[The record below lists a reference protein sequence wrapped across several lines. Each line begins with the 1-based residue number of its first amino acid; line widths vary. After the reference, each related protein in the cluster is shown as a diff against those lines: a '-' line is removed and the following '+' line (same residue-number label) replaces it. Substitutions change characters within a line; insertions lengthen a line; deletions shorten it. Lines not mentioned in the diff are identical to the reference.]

1 MKPEYLEGG
10 CYVLA
15 GMGAPG
21 PGLHQVIGPDLGAS
35 KLSQYL
41 LCLEDNP
48 PPILS
53 FGNAEVLVLLLKGK
67 AHVNISG
74 KVFEAAPETGLC
86 VRPGEAVE
94 VIPARRKGEGGYRE
108 EGPDALS
115 PMGRPRDFE
124 GPFPLPRHDQEA
136 HDVLA
141 LVTVAPGGA
150 FRDVGEMPGN
160 FDDKFPER
168 AVRPDPQKRKEMGDR
183 FYQVLAGKRQ
193 GASQLTQFIGE
204 IPKSKAPA
212 HHHNYEEAL
221 WVLAGEG
228 RMWTGESS
236 AEVKAGSIIYLPK
249 GRKHSLECTSDPGL
263 RVAGHFYPA
272 GSPAE
277 NY

>member
-1 MKPEYLEGG
+1 MKPEYLQGG
-10 CYVLA
+10 SYVLA
-15 GMGAPG
+15 GMAAPG
-21 PGLHQVIGPDLGAS
+21 PGLHRVIGPELGAK

-53 FGNAEVLVLLLKGK
+53 FGRAEVLVFLLKGS
-67 AHVNISG
+67 ANVNISG
-74 KVFEAAPETGLC
+74 KAFAAGPETGLC

-94 VIPARRKGEGGYRE
+94 VIPARRKGEGEPRE

-124 GPFPLPRHDQEA
+124 GPFPLPRHGAEA

-141 LVTVAPGGA
+141 LVTVGPGGQ
-150 FRDVGEMPGN
+150 FQDIGEMPAN
-160 FDDKFPER
+160 FDGEFPER
-168 AVRPDPQKRKEMGDR
+168 AARPDPETRKQMGER
-183 FYQVLAGKRQ
+183 FYQVLAGKGQ

-228 RMWTGESS
+228 RMWTGKNS
-236 AEVKAGSIIYLPK
+236 AAVKPGSVIYLPK
-249 GRKHSLECTSDPGL
+249 GRAHSLECTSDKGL
-263 RVAGHFYPA
+263 RVVGHFYPA